1 MKLNLN
7 KFLLALAVT
16 LTLTACTDA
25 EMASLGAFGDNAS
38 IKCYSGGTV
47 IHDDISTGKVVQID
61 GDGIT
66 YKSDKTKQYVR
77 AYADCIVTTL

>member
-1 MKLNLN
+1 MKMN
-7 KFLLALAVT
+7 KILIALAICVLLAG
-16 LTLTACTDA
+16 CTDA
-25 EMASLGAFGDNAS
+25 ERASLTAYGENAS
-38 IKCYSGGTV
+38 IKCYSGGQI

-66 YKSDKTKQYVR
+66 YQSKNTKQYVR